1 MRVGAVLSPSGVA
14 AAPGSI
20 AWEIGADGERR
31 ILAAGPPEVVMEEV
45 ERAGDRRWV
54 ETQRPGA
61 LVVPGLVNAHVHLD
75 LTDVGRQPFDGD
87 FVSWVKMLQDMRD
100 GSEQGVRRAVRRGAA
115 MSRAA
120 GVTTV
125 GDIAWWRGAEWSID
139 ELRRTGLRGVAFAE
153 IIGLDERYPTQPMRS
168 LRQAMEMEREA
179 GGVRMGL
186 EAHAP
191 YSTGRE
197 IYEAVTKEAERE
209 GLPVCTHLAEMEA
222 EFDFVAHASGIFRGF
237 MEELGAWREEYAA
250 MYDGGCRPVRWMEEW
265 LRRRRWLL
273 AHCNYVNDEEI
284 ELLAKCGASVAY
296 CPRASEYFGH
306 GDFRGRGGHRYREMM
321 EAGVNVCLGTD
332 SIVCHGSLSIIDEM
346 RRLYERDGT
355 DAMTLLKMGTMNGCE
370 ALGMAESS
378 GWMVIEDV
386 AKDVTSAREAWENV
400 MRSREMLRVTVI

>member
-1 MRVGAVLSPSGVA
+1 MSVGTVLDADGTA
-14 AAPGSI
+14 AAPGAV
-20 AWEIGADGERR
+20 AWEIGVEGRRR
-31 ILAAGPPEVVMEEV
+31 ILAAGPPEVVIGV
-45 ERAGDRRWV
+45 IGDRRWV
-54 ETQRPGA
+54 ETHRPGA

-87 FVSWVKMLQDMRD
+87 FVSWVKMLQGKRD
-100 GSEQGVRRAVRRGAA
+100 GSEQGVRQAVRRGAA
-115 MSRAA
+115 MSWAA

-139 ELRRTGLRGVAFAE
+139 ELRKTGLRGVAFAE
-153 IIGLDERYPTQPMRS
+153 IIGLDEQYPTQPMRS
-168 LRQAMEMEREA
+168 LRQAMAMERDA
-179 GGVRMGL
+179 GGVRVGL

-191 YSTGRE
+191 YSTGRG

-209 GLPVCTHLAEMEA
+209 NLAVCTHLAEMEG
-222 EFDFVAHASGIFRGF
+222 EFDFVRNASGIFRGF

-250 MYDGGCRPVRWMEEW
+250 MYDGGLRPVRWMEEW

-273 AHCNYVNDEEI
+273 AHCNEVNDEEI

-306 GDFRGRGGHRYREMM
+306 GLRGRGHRYREMM

-346 RRLYERDGT
+346 RRLHERDGT
-355 DAMTLLKMGTMNGCE
+355 DAMMLLRMGTVNGVK
-370 ALGMAESS
+370 ALGLAGES
-378 GWMVIEDV
+378 GWIVIEDV
-386 AKDVTSAREAWENV
+386 AKNVTDAREAWENV
-400 MRSREMLRVTVI
+400 LKSDRKSRIEVIE

>member
-1 MRVGAVLSPSGVA
+1 
-14 AAPGSI
+14 
-20 AWEIGADGERR
+20 
-31 ILAAGPPEVVMEEV
+31 
-45 ERAGDRRWV
+45 
-54 ETQRPGA
+54 
-61 LVVPGLVNAHVHLD
+61 VPGLVNAHVHLD

-87 FVSWVKMLQDMRD
+87 FVSWVKMLQGMRD
-100 GSEQGVRRAVRRGAA
+100 GSEQGVCAAVRRGAA

-153 IIGLDERYPTQPMRS
+153 IIGLDEHYPTQPMRS
-168 LRQAMEMEREA
+168 LKQAMAMEREA
-179 GGVRMGL
+179 GGVRVGL

-209 GLPVCTHLAEMEA
+209 DVAVCTHLAEMEA
-222 EFDFVAHASGIFRGF
+222 EFDFVRNASGIFRGF
-237 MEELGAWREEYAA
+237 MEELGTWRETYAA
-250 MYDGGCRPVRWMEEW
+250 MYDEGLRPVRWMEQW
-265 LRRRRWLL
+265 LKRRRWLL

-306 GDFRGRGGHRYREMM
+306 TVHRYREMM

-346 RRLYERDGT
+346 RRLHERDGT
-355 DAMTLLKMGTMNGCE
+355 DAMTLLKMGTVNGMK
-370 ALGMAESS
+370 ALGMTESS

-386 AKDVTSAREAWENV
+386 AKDGVDARQAWGNV
-400 MRSREMLRVTVI
+400 MKSRDALRVTVI